1 MDPVPEDRF
10 VVFVRSE
17 ANPWKAPEAVEHLV
31 AECSTYEEARRIRGV
46 FQASAQDCVV
56 RYVGAGGGGD

>member
-17 ANPWKAPEAVEHLV
+17 ATPWKAPEAVEQAV
-31 AECSTYEEARRIRGV
+31 AECSTYAEARRIRGA
-46 FQASAQDCVV
+46 FLASAHDCVV
-56 RYVGAGGGGD
+56 RYVGTGGGGD